1 MNEYT
6 PSNERG
12 AEKIPN
18 EREVLNQ
25 LESIIG
31 NDFEIV
37 RSLEDERGLYLL
49 EVDTKDAAGDLI
61 KYSYHRAGEFKEAT
75 SKATAIDVLFYMGD
89 IPFGGNTLAT
99 YVDGTW
105 VPE

>member
-1 MNEYT
+1 MNEHT
-6 PSNERG
+6 PSNESG
-12 AEKIPN
+12 AERTPN

-31 NDFEIV
+31 KDFEIV

-49 EVDTKDAAGDLI
+49 EVNTTDEAGDLAQ
-61 KYSYHRAGEFKEAT
+61 YSYHRAGKFKEAT
-75 SKATAIDVLFYMGD
+75 STVTAIDVVFYMGD
-89 IPFGGNTLAT
+89 IPCGGTTLAT
-99 YVDGTW
+99 YADGVW